1 MKKNMDQDDGDW
13 DRVVMINQGSSRS
26 EAVI

>member
-1 MKKNMDQDDGDW
+1 MKKNMGQDDGDW
-13 DRVVMINQGSSRS
+13 DRVVMINQGSSHS